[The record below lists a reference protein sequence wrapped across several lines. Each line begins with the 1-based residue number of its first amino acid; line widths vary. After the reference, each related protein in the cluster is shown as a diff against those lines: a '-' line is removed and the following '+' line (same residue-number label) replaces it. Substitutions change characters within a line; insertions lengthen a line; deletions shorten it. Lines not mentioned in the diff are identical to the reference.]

1 MRLGILETGRP
12 PEALAHHGSYVAMFQ
27 ELLGPEFDYV
37 AFAVIDDV
45 FPATVHDADAWL
57 VTGSRFGVYDEAP
70 WIRRLEAFL
79 REVVA
84 AGVPVVGICFGHQV
98 LASALGA
105 RVEKAAAGWGVG
117 PHTYEVIERAPWME
131 ASAERFTL
139 NAMHQDQV
147 LSLPTGAKVLARSDF
162 CPFAALA
169 YGDRAISFQ
178 AHPEFDN
185 AYERDLVAMRRGT
198 LIPEGRAE
206 PALAALGDGAVAE
219 DAPRVAGWICRF
231 LKEAVR
237 LRGKHAA

>member
-105 RVEKAAAGWGVG
+105 RVEKAEAGWGVG
-117 PHTYEVIERAPWME
+117 PHAYEILERPDWM
-131 ASAERFTL
+131 ADAGDGFTL
-139 NAMHQDQV
+139 NTMHQDQV
-147 LSLPTGAKVLARSDF
+147 MTLPEGARLIATSEF
-162 CPFAALA
+162 CPIAGLA
-169 YGDRAISFQ
+169 YDDRAISFQ
-178 AHPEFDN
+178 PHPEFDN
-185 AYERDLVAMRRGT
+185 AYERDLILMRRGSR
-198 LIPEGRAE
+198 IPEERAA
-206 PALAALGDGAVAE
+206 PALAALRDDGQAPDAGRVAE
-219 DAPRVAGWICRF
+219 WIRRFFKTAAGASF
-231 LKEAVR
+231 DKS
-237 LRGKHAA
+237 

>member
-105 RVEKAAAGWGVG
+105 RVEKAEAGWGVG
-117 PHTYEVIERAPWME
+117 PHAYEILERPEWM
-131 ASAERFTL
+131 ADAGDGFTL
-139 NAMHQDQV
+139 NTMHQDQV
-147 LSLPTGAKVLARSDF
+147 MTLPEGARLIATSEF
-162 CPFAALA
+162 CPIAGLA
-169 YGDRAISFQ
+169 YDDRAISFQ
-178 AHPEFDN
+178 PHPEFDN
-185 AYERDLVAMRRGT
+185 AYERDLILMRRGSR
-198 LIPEGRAE
+198 IPEERAA
-206 PALAALGDGAVAE
+206 PALAALRDDGQAPDAGRVAE
-219 DAPRVAGWICRF
+219 WIRRFFKTAADASF
-231 LKEAVR
+231 DKS
-237 LRGKHAA
+237 